1 MKHLQNEKGFTL
13 VELAIVMTIIGLLI
27 GGVLK
32 GQELMENARVTS
44 TISQVKGY
52 EGAVTTFRDTYN
64 YMPGDMPNAA
74 SRLPDCAGCNAAGAT
89 LGDGLVGVNGGLGL
103 DNSAVTTENTLFWTH
118 LLKANLIAGVTDAAI
133 SGGTVQWGET
143 HPSAPVGG
151 GFTVGYGTGGARAAW
166 AGGTMPLGNN
176 VTLRSVLTGS
186 VGSAAN
192 QQALS
197 PMRAAQIDRKMDD
210 GISTSGSVVG
220 YGVAAS
226 CSGGLNGSYDE
237 TVESKD
243 CGLAFKLQN

>member
-64 YMPGDMPNAA
+64 YLPGDMPNAA
-74 SRLPDCAGCNAAGAT
+74 SRLPDCAGCNAGGGT
-89 LGDGLVGVNGGLGL
+89 TGNNIIGTVNAIGTN
-103 DNSAVTTENTLFWTH
+103 NSAVTTENTLFWTH

-151 GFTVGYGTGGARAAW
+151 GFTVGNGNGGGNATWSAGT
-166 AGGTMPLGNN
+166 TPIGNH
-176 VTLRSVLTGS
+176 VVLRTAPATAISTT
-186 VGSAAN
+186 AN
-192 QQALS
+192 QQPLS

-210 GISTSGSVVG
+210 GISGSGSVLG
-220 YGVAAS
+220 YGVTAS